1 MKFLGN
7 EVLKPLT
14 TKFEDFQTNWK
25 KAAND
30 PPNLPYDSKYKAFSN
45 LEDMQE
51 MMNNLVNPE
60 CQEHI
65 DALQAYILVS
75 CGVIKAEVEELTLGE
90 KFLLRCLE
98 TCDKVQEEKYTLS
111 CRLSA
116 HNQLGIIWSMRDD
129 NNKARQHLEK
139 SLNIYFNFKNE
150 NSREIFLFEDLMYP
164 DKYEIQPNQEKNV
177 EMLITH
183 TYYYLAQ
190 VHGKQGNPKKSAE
203 YCHETL
209 DRQLKNKEYDPVD
222 WCSNAAILSQFYLNE
237 ENFKSA
243 RYHLCCSRMIFEK
256 HFDENKEEDEE
267 RKEKIDLCRAHIS
280 RLCGKYGQTLLEYS
294 HSESILAKVY
304 KTIENVNNAEDE
316 AFENPEFEEID
327 VTSKLDEVTDKKIC
341 DWETARKT
349 FMWAQKHFTA
359 SQEYY
364 TMNEKCSDYV
374 EITRDM
380 SQLYKHLIYFEE
392 DNDRKSKMH
401 RRRADLLE
409 MVVKELS
416 ETHYLLVVRQIL
428 FELGEIFSDMMDL
441 KTKRWNEEPN
451 NPQHAKK
458 VNMMVT
464 QSVHYFTR
472 FLDTMKVE
480 GKQPEK
486 YNEDSVRP
494 ALLARFHLGRLAS
507 KYVVEENTEQH
518 MRNVLTTFTSYKQ
531 IVDYCA
537 AHEDAAKAMEEEYQV
552 CQEMVR
558 LLPIKI
564 SKIRDNLKRV

>member
-1 MKFLGN
+1 MKFLDN
-7 EVLKPLT
+7 EILKKLQP
-14 TKFEDFQTNWK
+14 KFDDFQTNWK
-25 KAAND
+25 NAAND
-30 PPNLPYDSKYKAFSN
+30 SPNLPYDSKYKAFSK
-45 LEDMQE
+45 LEEMQE
-51 MMNNLVNPE
+51 IMNNLTDPE

-65 DALQAYILVS
+65 DALQSYILVS
-75 CGVIKAEVEELTLGE
+75 CGVIKAEVEELTMGE
-90 KFLLRCLE
+90 KFLMRSLE
-98 TCDKVQEEKYTLS
+98 LCDKVQEEKYTLS

-116 HNQLGIIWSMRDD
+116 HNQLGIIWCTRDEVI
-129 NNKARQHLEK
+129 KSRQHLEK

-164 DKYEIQPNQEKNV
+164 DKYEAKANQEKNV

-190 VHGKQGNPKKSAE
+190 VHGKQGNPQKSAE

-209 DRQLKNKEYDPVD
+209 DRQLQNSEYDPVD
-222 WCSNAAILSQFYLNE
+222 WCSNAAILSQFYLNAD
-237 ENFKSA
+237 NFKSA
-243 RYHLCCSRMIFEK
+243 RYHLCSSLIIFEK

-267 RKEKIDLCRAHIS
+267 RKERIDMCRAHIS

-304 KTIENVNNAEDE
+304 KTIENVGNADDE
-316 AFENPEFEEID
+316 AVENPEFADLD
-327 VTSKLDEVTDKKIC
+327 VSTKIEEVTDKKIVG
-341 DWETARKT
+341 WEDARKT
-349 FMWAQKHFTA
+349 FIWAQKHFTA
-359 SQEYY
+359 SQGFY

-380 SQLYKHLIYFEE
+380 SQLYKHLIFFEE

-409 MVVKELS
+409 PVLNELS

-451 NPQHAKK
+451 NPHHAKK

-464 QSVHYFTR
+464 QAVLYFTR

-480 GKQPEK
+480 GKHPDK
-486 YNEDSVRP
+486 YNEDTVRP

-507 KYVVEENTEQH
+507 KFVVEENTEQH

-531 IVDYCA
+531 IVDYCTSN
-537 AHEDAAKAMEEEYQV
+537 EDGAKAMEEEYEV

-564 SKIRDNLKRV
+564 SKIRTNLKRP

>member
-1 MKFLGN
+1 MKFLDN
-7 EVLKPLT
+7 EVLKKLQT
-14 TKFEDFQTNWK
+14 IFDDFQTNWK
-25 KAAND
+25 NAAND
-30 PPNLPYDSKYKAFSN
+30 PPTNPYDSKYKAFSK
-45 LEDMQE
+45 LEEMQE
-51 MMNNLVNPE
+51 IMNNLTDPE

-65 DALQAYILVS
+65 DALQSYILVS
-75 CGVIKAEVEELTLGE
+75 CGVIKAEVEEPTMGE
-90 KFLLRCLE
+90 KFLMRCLE
-98 TCDKVQEEKYTLS
+98 MCDKVQEEKYTLS

-116 HNQLGIIWSMRDD
+116 HNQLGIIWCTRDEVI
-129 NNKARQHLEK
+129 KSRQHLEK

-164 DKYEIQPNQEKNV
+164 DKYEAKANQEKNV
-177 EMLITH
+177 EMLVTH

-190 VHGKQGNPKKSAE
+190 VHGKQGNSKKSAE

-209 DRQLKNKEYDPVD
+209 DRQMRNSEYDPVD

-243 RYHLCCSRMIFEK
+243 RYHLCSSLIIFEK

-267 RKEKIDLCRAHIS
+267 RKEKIDMCRAHID
-280 RLCGKYGQTLLEYS
+280 RLCGKYGETILEYS

-304 KTIENVNNAEDE
+304 KTIENVGNAEDE
-316 AFENPEFEEID
+316 AVENPEFGDLDVSSKIEEI
-327 VTSKLDEVTDKKIC
+327 TDKKIV

-349 FMWAQKHFTA
+349 FIWTQKHFTA
-359 SQEYY
+359 SQEFY

-409 MVVKELS
+409 TVLKELS

-451 NPQHAKK
+451 NPHHAKK

-464 QSVHYFTR
+464 QAIHYFTR

-480 GKQPEK
+480 GKHPDK

-507 KYVVEENTEQH
+507 KFVVDENTEQH
-518 MRNVLTTFTSYKQ
+518 LRNVLTTFTSYKA
-531 IVDYCA
+531 IVDYCTRN
-537 AHEDAAKAMEEEYQV
+537 EDGAKAMEEEFEV

-558 LLPIKI
+558 LLPVKI
-564 SKIRDNLKRV
+564 DKIRKNLKRA

>member
-1 MKFLGN
+1 MVTLDN
-7 EVLKPLT
+7 NILKPLQ
-14 TKFEDFQTNWK
+14 TKFDDFQLNWK
-25 KAAND
+25 NAADD
-30 PPNLPYDSKYKAFSN
+30 PPNLPYDSKYKAFTN

-51 MMNNLVNPE
+51 IINKLVDPE

-65 DALQAYILVS
+65 DALQSYILVS
-75 CGVIKAEVEELTLGE
+75 CGVIKAEVEEPTMGE
-90 KFLLRCLE
+90 KFLMRCLE
-98 TCDKVQEEKYTLS
+98 MCDNIQEEKYTLS

-116 HNQLGIIWSMRDD
+116 HNQLGIIWCTRDELS
-129 NNKARQHLEK
+129 KSRQHLEK

-150 NSREIFLFEDLMYP
+150 NSREIFLFKDLVYP
-164 DKYEIQPNQEKNV
+164 DKYEAKTDQDKNV

-183 TYYYLAQ
+183 TYYYIAQ

-209 DRQLKNKEYDPVD
+209 DRQLRNSEYDPVD

-243 RYHLCCSRMIFEK
+243 KYHLFSSLVIYEK
-256 HFDENKEEDEE
+256 HYDENKDDDEE
-267 RKEKIDLCRAHIS
+267 RKEKIDMCRAHIS

-304 KTIENVNNAEDE
+304 KTIENVGNSEDE
-316 AFENPEFEEID
+316 AIENPEFDAID
-327 VTSKLDEVTDKKIC
+327 VSCKMEEVTDKKII
-341 DWETARKT
+341 DWDTARKT
-349 FMWAQKHFTA
+349 FLWAQKHFTY
-359 SQEYY
+359 SQKFY
-364 TMNEKCSDYV
+364 TLNEKCSDYV
-374 EITRDM
+374 EITRDI
-380 SQLYKHLIYFEE
+380 SQLYKHLIHYEE

-409 MVVKELS
+409 PVLKELN
-416 ETHYLLVVRQIL
+416 ETHYLLVVRQVL

-451 NPQHAKK
+451 NPHHAAK
-458 VNMMVT
+458 VNMTVA
-464 QSVHYFTR
+464 QAVHYFTR

-480 GKQPEK
+480 GKLPDK
-486 YNEDSVRP
+486 YNEDTVRP

-507 KYVVEENTEQH
+507 KFVVEENTEQH
-518 MRNVLTTFTSYKQ
+518 MRNVLTTFTSYKE
-531 IVDYCA
+531 IVDYCTRN
-537 AHEDAAKAMEEEYQV
+537 EDAATAMEEEFEV

-558 LLPIKI
+558 LLPVKI
-564 SKIRDNLKRV
+564 SKIRSNLKRS

>member
-1 MKFLGN
+1 MKFLDN
-7 EVLKPLT
+7 ELLKPLQP
-14 TKFEDFQTNWK
+14 KFDDFQTNWK
-25 KAAND
+25 NAAND
-30 PPNLPYDSKYKAFSN
+30 PPNLPYDSKYKAFGN
-45 LEDMQE
+45 LEEMQE
-51 MMNNLVNPE
+51 IMNNMTHPD
-60 CQEHI
+60 CQEHV

-75 CGVIKAEVEELTLGE
+75 CGVIKAEVEELTMGE
-90 KFLLRCLE
+90 KFLMRCLE

-116 HNQLGIIWSMRDD
+116 HNQLGIIWSMRDE

-150 NSREIFLFEDLMYP
+150 NSREIFLFEDLIYP

-190 VHGKQGNPKKSAE
+190 VLGKQGNPRKSAE

-209 DRQLKNKEYDPVD
+209 DRQLKNSEYDPVD

-243 RYHLCCSRMIFEK
+243 RYHLCCSKIIFDK

-267 RKEKIDLCRAHIS
+267 KKEKIDRCRAHIS

-316 AFENPEFEEID
+316 AIENPEFEEID
-327 VTSKLDEVTDKKIC
+327 VTDKLEDVTDKKIS
-341 DWETARKT
+341 DWEAARKT
-349 FMWAQKHFTA
+349 FMWAQKHYTA

-374 EITRDM
+374 EITRDR

-428 FELGEIFSDMMDL
+428 FELGEIFSDLMDL

-451 NPQHAKK
+451 NPHHAKK

-464 QSVHYFTR
+464 QSVYYFTR
-472 FLDTMKVE
+472 FLDTMKVD
-480 GKQPEK
+480 GKQPDK
-486 YNEDSVRP
+486 YNDDSVRP

-531 IVDYCA
+531 IVDYCTT
-537 AHEDAAKAMEEEYQV
+537 HESAAKSMEEEYQV

-564 SKIRDNLKRV
+564 SKIRDNLKRT